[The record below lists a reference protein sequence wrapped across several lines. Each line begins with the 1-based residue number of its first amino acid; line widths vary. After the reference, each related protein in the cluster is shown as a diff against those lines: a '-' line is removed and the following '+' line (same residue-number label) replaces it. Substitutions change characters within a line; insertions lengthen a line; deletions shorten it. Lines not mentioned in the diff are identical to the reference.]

1 MLKSESFDVII
12 IGFGVSGISL
22 AAQCQSKNLNYLV
35 IEKNPDLGGVWFN
48 TTNKTC
54 LQTHKRFYQ
63 FSDFPFR
70 KKTPDHPDKLTILQY
85 LLSYIN
91 FKKINI
97 DKRVFFNTSV
107 NEIDF
112 CFENNTWQVKTK
124 DMNNKEVSFKSKYLG
139 FCNGCFSKPKDI
151 KLNSD
156 NGTLNVNTK
165 HINYYE
171 FNKLVNNLQKPQ
183 LLEIFKN
190 KKILIHGNGPTACDI
205 VDILK
210 NIPGVKITVSFK
222 SPKFYIKKY
231 LFGIST
237 SYLVN
242 PTILKIVKWYPKW
255 LFYFLFSII
264 EMLFSFGSRLSVPIE
279 KMNHRNVV
287 AKTNLNNNYKK
298 NINLARYLGD
308 WEINCYD
315 INIWANGSQSTIGDL
330 LNKYKE
336 VDITKNYLFI
346 YNPFIKNAGFIGLSP
361 SYNWLQVSEK
371 QSKIFVENIVKGI
384 YPEKKVMID
393 WINKRENYCK
403 KIGISFNDL
412 TYDGISFGLT

>member
-1 MLKSESFDVII
+1 MLKSKNFDVII
-12 IGFGVSGISL
+12 VGFGISGISL
-22 AAQCQSKNLNYLV
+22 AAQCETHNLNYL
-35 IEKNPDLGGVWFN
+35 ILERNQSFGGVWFD
-48 TTNKTC
+48 TTNNTC

-63 FSDFPFR
+63 YSDFPFP
-70 KKTPDHPDKLTILQY
+70 KVTPDHPYKLTILKY

-91 FKKINI
+91 FKKIDI
-97 DKRVFFNTSV
+97 DKRVLFNTSAS
-107 NEIDF
+107 EIDF
-112 CFENNTWQVKTK
+112 DYVKETWNVKTINII
-124 DMNNKEVSFKSKYLG
+124 NNEETIYKSNYMG
-139 FCNGCFSKPKDI
+139 FCNGCFSKPKENNISKDL
-151 KLNSD
+151 K
-156 NGTLNVNTK
+156 NTK

-171 FNKLVNNLQKPQ
+171 FNKLVNNLQKTQ

-205 VDILK
+205 VEILK
-210 NIPGVKITVSFK
+210 DVPGTKITVSFK
-222 SPKFYIKKY
+222 SSKFYIKKY

-242 PTILKIVKWYPKW
+242 PTILKIVKWYPGW
-255 LFYFLFSII
+255 LFYVLFSII
-264 EMLFSFGSRLSVPIE
+264 EMLFNFGSQLSVPME

-287 AKTNLNNNYKK
+287 AKTNLNNNYKGA
-298 NINLARYLGD
+298 INLAHYLGD

-315 INIWANGSQSTIGDL
+315 INIWANGAKSTIGDL
-330 LNKYKE
+330 LNKFKE

-346 YNPFIKNAGFIGLSP
+346 YNPNIKNAGFIGLSP

-371 QSKIFVENIVKGI
+371 QSKIFVENIFKGI

-403 KIGISFNDL
+403 KIGVDFNDL
-412 TYDGISFGLT
+412 TYDGVSFGLT